1 MEIRI
6 GVVYSP
12 KELVIE
18 LDEGKAGEKAASDAV
33 KALEQAADDGGKLV
47 WLTDNKGRRVGI
59 PTDKLAYVEI
69 SSADEDAHVGFGR

>member
-18 LDEGKAGEKAASDAV
+18 LADGKDGQKAASDAV
-33 KALEQAADDGGKLV
+33 STLEKAIEDGGRLA
-47 WLTDNKGRRVGI
+47 WLSDSKGRRVGV

-69 SSADEDAHVGFGR
+69 SAEDEHKRVGFGR